1 LDLSKLTTSDKVIAG
16 GGIVLFIAQ
25 FLPWFKVSAGGDFGF
40 SGISVTGNGFDVGFL
55 WGTFP
60 MLLGLLMVAQVAISV
75 FAPDTKLP
83 DMPATWGQIHL
94 GMGALAAV
102 LVILKLLIGESDE
115 GIPGVDVTRQF
126 GIFLATLAA
135 IALAA
140 GGFLKFQA
148 EKADGGAG
156 GPAAPGSTPPQPF

>member
-25 FLPWFKVSAGGDFGF
+25 FLPWFKISFGGDFGF
-40 SGISVTGNGFDVGFL
+40 GGASATGNGFDVGFI

-60 MLLGLLMVAQVAISV
+60 MLLGLIMLAQVAITV

-83 DMPATWGQIHL
+83 DLPATWGQIHL
-94 GMGALAAV
+94 GAGSLAAV
-102 LVILKLLIGESDE
+102 LVVLKLLIGESDD

-126 GIFLATLAA
+126 GIFLAVLAA
-135 IALAA
+135 LALAG
-140 GGFLKFQA
+140 GGFLKFQE
-148 EKADGGAG
+148 EKAGGG
-156 GPAAPGSTPPQPF
+156 GSGPAEPGSTPPQPF

>member
-1 LDLSKLTTSDKVIAG
+1 MDLSKLTTSDKVIAG

-25 FLPWFKVSAGGDFGF
+25 FLPWFKISFGGDFGF
-40 SGISVTGNGFDVGFL
+40 GGASTTGNGFDVGFI
-55 WGTFP
+55 WGVFP
-60 MLLGLLMVAQVAISV
+60 MLLGLVMIAHVAITN

-83 DMPATWGQIHL
+83 DLPATWGQIHL
-94 GMGALAAV
+94 GLGGLAAV

-126 GIFLATLAA
+126 GLFLAVLAA
-135 IALAA
+135 VALAV
-140 GGFLKFQA
+140 GGFLKFQE
-148 EKADGGAG
+148 EKAGGTAG